1 MAKTTVVI
9 PNWNGMAYL
18 KNCMDSLEKQDDRD
32 FETLVIDN
40 ASKDGSV
47 AFLRENY
54 PWARVEVMPENL
66 GFAGGVN
73 EGIRRTKTPYVL
85 LLNND
90 VEVEPHFVK
99 ALTDAIDRDPKV
111 FSVSSKMI
119 KFRERDLLDDAG
131 DRYTVIGWQAQ
142 RGTALPVTRK
152 HYNRPAAVFSACAG
166 AAIYRLSVLQEIGAF
181 DPAHFAYLE
190 DIDVGY
196 RARLHGYCNVY
207 EPKAVV
213 RHVGSGTSGSKYNS
227 FKVYLSAR
235 NSIWLNY
242 KNMPNLQLLVNA
254 LPLAVGFLT
263 KAVFFTCIGFGKDYL
278 RGLKE
283 GFSTFRKCDRVSFSP
298 KLYRSC
304 LIIEAELC
312 LNLIKYAVYW
322 ILRAIERHQGRS
334 KAR

>member
-1 MAKTTVVI
+1 MNKKIPAVSIIIPMYNVEKYVGFCLESILAQTFTDFEVIVVDDCSTD
-9 PNWNGMAYL
+9 G
-18 KNCMDSLEKQDDRD
+18 SLELLKSRYPSVR
-32 FETLVIDN
+32 VIAND
-40 ASKDGSV
+40 
-47 AFLRENY
+47 
-54 PWARVEVMPENL
+54 ENL
-66 GFAGGVN
+66 GFAAAVN
-73 EGIRRTKTPYVL
+73 IGIKASTSEFVL

-90 VEVEPHFVK
+90 TEAEPGMIEYLERAMRRHP
-99 ALTDAIDRDPKV
+99 DA
-111 FSVSSKMI
+111 FSVASKMI
-119 KFRERDLLDDAG
+119 QLYHPE
-131 DRYTVIGWQAQ
+131 YTVTGWGVN
-142 RGTALPVTRK
+142 RGNDRPSNLYNHTA
-152 HYNRPAAVFSACAG
+152 YVFLACAG
-166 AAIYRLSVLQEIGAF
+166 AALYRRKVFEQIGYF
-181 DPAHFAYLE
+181 DEKHFAYLE

-304 LIIEAELC
+304 LVIEAELC

>member
-119 KFRERDLLDDAG
+119 KFRERHLLDDAG

-190 DIDVGY
+190 DIDLGW
-196 RARLHGYCNVY
+196 RARIYGYKNMY
-207 EPKAVV
+207 EPSAVV
-213 RHVGSGTSGSKYNS
+213 YHVGSASSGAVTYSD
-227 FKVYLSAR
+227 FKVRISAR
-235 NSIWLNY
+235 NSQYIVY
-242 KNMPNLQLLVNA
+242 KNMPAFQR
-254 LPLAVGFLT
+254 FLC
-263 KAVFFTCIGFGKDYL
+263 AFPMWIG
-278 RGLKE
+278 
-283 GFSTFRKCDRVSFSP
+283 RKVKKR
-298 KLYRSC
+298 
-304 LIIEAELC
+304 
-312 LNLIKYAVYW
+312 
-322 ILRAIERHQGRS
+322 
-334 KAR
+334 